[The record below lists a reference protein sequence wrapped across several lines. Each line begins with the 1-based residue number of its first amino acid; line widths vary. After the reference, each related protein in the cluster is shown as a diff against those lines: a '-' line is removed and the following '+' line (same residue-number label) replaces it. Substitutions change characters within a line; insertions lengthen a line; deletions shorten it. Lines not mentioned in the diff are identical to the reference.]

1 MLFIFECPGSTHCRT
16 QRRHRI
22 VSFFSGLSFSN
33 RPFCDLQLSG
43 QDPRCSLVEPNV
55 EVTGPQACTHLLGLN
70 ALTAFQLPP
79 HLSSGRKGSSP
90 KPPGLSDSPARKG
103 RCADPGLENV
113 VRRVEEKRRACHAAR
128 ARRVFEEAR
137 RVTASGQAEVLG
149 TRGTPA
155 LPAHCGPSGIPER
168 S

>member
-1 MLFIFECPGSTHCRT
+1 MLFIFECPGSAHRRT

-22 VSFFSGLSFSN
+22 VSFCSGLNFSN
-33 RPFCDLQLSG
+33 RPFRDLQLRG
-43 QDPRCSLVEPNV
+43 QDPRCSLVEPNA

-70 ALTAFQLPP
+70 TLPAFQPPP
-79 HLSSGRKGSSP
+79 HLSSGRKVSSP
-90 KPPGLSDSPARKG
+90 RPPGLSESPARKG
-103 RCADPGLENV
+103 RCADPGLDNV
-113 VRRVEEKRRACHAAR
+113 VRGLEEKRRACHAAR

-137 RVTASGQAEVLG
+137 RAAASGQAEVLG

-168 S
+168 N

>member
-1 MLFIFECPGSTHCRT
+1 MLFIFECPGSAHRRT
-16 QRRHRI
+16 QRRHWI
-22 VSFFSGLSFSN
+22 VSFCSGLSFSN
-33 RPFCDLQLSG
+33 RPFRDLQLSG

-70 ALTAFQLPP
+70 ALPAFQPPP

-113 VRRVEEKRRACHAAR
+113 VRRVEEKRRACHA
-128 ARRVFEEAR
+128 VFEEAR